1 MLEDTE
7 FRVRARVEPNS
18 PEAIV
23 LNYLNSRQTLY
34 PSKDMALIAL
44 MSYWLPLAYR
54 DDEMRSQESLNR
66 VIRNS
71 IYRLKLHLQYLHQML
86 GDEGLIEE
94 VVSVEAKPPIKQ
106 AKMSLEQAITE
117 GNADP
122 TSNSNSS
129 RHESEEWVNPLK
141 PSARKAP

>member
-1 MLEDTE
+1 MLKDTE
-7 FRVRARVEPNS
+7 FRVRARVESNS

-71 IYRLKLHLQYLHQML
+71 IYRLKLHLQYLQQML

-94 VVSVEAKPPIKQ
+94 AASFEAKTPTKE
-106 AKMSLEQAITE
+106 AKMSLEKAITE

-141 PSARKAP
+141 PNARKAP

>member
-7 FRVRARVEPNS
+7 FRVRARVESNS

-94 VVSVEAKPPIKQ
+94 TVSFETKTPIKQ
-106 AKMSLEQAITE
+106 TKMSLEKAITD
-117 GNADP
+117 GDVDLI
-122 TSNSNSS
+122 SNGNSS
-129 RHESEEWVNPLK
+129 MNESEEWVNPLK
-141 PSARKAP
+141 PNARKAP

>member
-71 IYRLKLHLQYLHQML
+71 IYRLKLHLQYLQQML

-94 VVSVEAKPPIKQ
+94 VVSFEAKPPIKQ
-106 AKMSLEQAITE
+106 AKMSLEKAITD
-117 GNADP
+117 GDVDLI
-122 TSNSNSS
+122 SNGNSS
-129 RHESEEWVNPLK
+129 MNESEEWVNPLK
-141 PSARKAP
+141 PNARKAP